1 MIFGQL
7 PRFIIEGVAFGGM
20 ILLILLLI
28 SRGGQF
34 INIVPILALY
44 AIVGY
49 RLIPAFQNIYEAYSR
64 IRFSNAVSDSIYN
77 DLINLKTT
85 ENLIDVEALP
95 FNKKIELSNLNFS
108 YPNSNRIILKNISLK
123 IPANSKVA
131 IVGATGSGKT
141 TLVDIILGLLDPNEG
156 SLYIDSL
163 QINNENKKKWQKNIG
178 YVPQQISLLD
188 DSVIANIAY
197 GVKKEDIDYK
207 AVEKAAI
214 ISNIHNFITQKLPN
228 QYKTFLGEKGV
239 KISGGERQRIGIAR
253 ALYHKPKLLILDE
266 STNSLDFDTERLIIK
281 EILNLDYKV
290 TIVMI
295 THRLNTIENFDTI
308 FFIDSGKLQQIS
320 FQELS
325 KNNELLKN

>member
-1 MIFGQL
+1 M
-7 PRFIIEGVAFGGM
+7 
-20 ILLILLLI
+20 
-28 SRGGQF
+28 
-34 INIVPILALY
+34 
-44 AIVGY
+44 
-49 RLIPAFQNIYEAYSR
+49 
-64 IRFSNAVSDSIYN
+64 
-77 DLINLKTT
+77 
-85 ENLIDVEALP
+85 
-95 FNKKIELSNLNFS
+95 
-108 YPNSNRIILKNISLK
+108 
-123 IPANSKVA
+123 
-131 IVGATGSGKT
+131 
-141 TLVDIILGLLDPNEG
+141 DPNQG
-156 SLYIDSL
+156 NLYIDDL
-163 QINNENKKKWQKNIG
+163 QINNKNKKKWQKNIG

-188 DSVIANIAY
+188 DSVTANIAY

-228 QYKTFLGEKGV
+228 QYETFLGEKGV

-266 STNSLDFDTERLIIK
+266 STNSLDFNTEQLVIK

-320 FQELS
+320 FHELS
-325 KNNELLKN
+325 KNNKLLKN